1 MARFYLTITGGTVVK
16 VKHSC
21 SNFHLEWKMTQ
32 AARLSIYGKLEV
44 IEESRMWALLTS
56 DNNNNSLLIIIL
68 IIIQMI
74 IFIIII
80 ICIFIIVIIKF
91 SNFPQWK
98 RRERKNRRLTVM
110 VCFTEGPISKAFLTS
125 ETLSL
130 YTTWS
135 GLENLKGKKEM
146 LVFYLHL
153 GDDRWSNVLHFM
165 KFPWSTVK
173 PQLFKLGHRGDFQ
186 VVFIGNAAVDL

>member
-1 MARFYLTITGGTVVK
+1 
-16 VKHSC
+16 
-21 SNFHLEWKMTQ
+21 MTQ
-32 AARLSIYGKLEV
+32 VARLGIYGKLEV

-56 DNNNNSLLIIIL
+56 DNNNSLLVIII

-74 IFIIII
+74 IIII

-98 RRERKNRRLTVM
+98 RRERKNQRLTVM

-135 GLENLKGKKEM
+135 GLENLKRKKE
-146 LVFYLHL
+146 
-153 GDDRWSNVLHFM
+153 
-165 KFPWSTVK
+165 T
-173 PQLFKLGHRGDFQ
+173 
-186 VVFIGNAAVDL
+186 

>member
-1 MARFYLTITGGTVVK
+1 
-16 VKHSC
+16 
-21 SNFHLEWKMTQ
+21 MTQ
-32 AARLSIYGKLEV
+32 VARLGICGNQEV

-56 DNNNNSLLIIIL
+56 DSNNSLLIIII

-74 IFIIII
+74 IFSIII
-80 ICIFIIVIIKF
+80 ICIFIIVIIKV

-98 RRERKNRRLTVM
+98 RRERKSQRLTVM

-135 GLENLKGKKEM
+135 GLENLKRKKETWF
-146 LVFYLHL
+146 FYLHL
-153 GDDRWSNVLHFM
+153 GDDRWSDILHFM
-165 KFPWSTVK
+165 KFLWSTVK
-173 PQLFKLGHRGDFQ
+173 PHLFKLGRRGDFQ